1 VSAAGTLVFAL
12 LALLAVGA
20 AVAVVASKRVIS
32 SALALVLCFLAV
44 AGLFI
49 LQGAEF
55 LGAVQVLLYAGSI
68 VVLFVF
74 VVMLANLRAGEAGD
88 WSGPRA
94 AVGGLTAAVV
104 LVQLLVVVDRAR
116 GWLAAPSNGLQP
128 GAGHTQ
134 VLGRVLFRDFLLP
147 FEVLSVVLLAALFG
161 LIVIGRRK

>member
-1 VSAAGTLVFAL
+1 MSGFGTLVFAA
-12 LALLAVGA
+12 LAL
-20 AVAVVASKRVIS
+20 VALGSALVVVAARRVVA

-74 VVMLANLRAGEAGD
+74 VMMLANLRGEEAAD
-88 WSGPRA
+88 WSGLPA
-94 AVGGLTAAVV
+94 IGATLLGGVV
-104 LVQLLVVVDRAR
+104 FAQLLAVIAR
-116 GWLAAPSNGLQP
+116 SRGYLAAPSAGLAP
-128 GAGHTQ
+128 GEGHVQ
-134 VLGRVLFRDFLLP
+134 VLGKVLFREYLLP
-147 FEVLSVVLLAALFG
+147 FEVLSVILLAALFG

>member
-1 VSAAGTLVFAL
+1 MGLFVFAL
-12 LALLAVGA
+12 FALV
-20 AVAVVASKRVIS
+20 AVASAVVVVAARRVVA

-55 LGAVQVLLYAGSI
+55 LGAVQIMLYAGSI

-74 VVMLANLRAGEAGD
+74 VVMLANLRGEEGGD

-94 AVGGLTAAVV
+94 FGAALLGGVV
-104 LVQLLVVVDRAR
+104 LAQLLVVVARAR
-116 GWLAAPSNGLQP
+116 GWLAAPSDGLAP
-128 GAGHTQ
+128 GEGHVQ
-134 VLGRVLFRDFLLP
+134 VLGKVLFREYLLP
-147 FEVLSVVLLAALFG
+147 FEVLSVILLAALFG

>member
-1 VSAAGTLVFAL
+1 MGQFVFGL
-12 LALLAVGA
+12 LALVAIAG
-20 AVAVVASKRVIS
+20 AVVVVAARRVVN

-55 LGAVQVLLYAGSI
+55 LGAVQIMLYAGSI

-74 VVMLANLRAGEAGD
+74 VVMLANLRDEESGD

-94 AVGGLTAAVV
+94 FGAALLGGVV
-104 LVQLLVVVDRAR
+104 LAQLLAVFARAR
-116 GWLAAPSNGLQP
+116 GWLAAPSNGLAP
-128 GAGHTQ
+128 GEGHVQ
-134 VLGRVLFRDFLLP
+134 VLGKVLFRDYLLP
-147 FEVLSVVLLAALFG
+147 FEVLSVILLAALFG

>member
-1 VSAAGTLVFAL
+1 MGQFVFAL
-12 LALLAVGA
+12 LALVSIASAVI
-20 AVAVVASKRVIS
+20 VVAARRVVT

-55 LGAVQVLLYAGSI
+55 LGAVQIMLYAGSI

-74 VVMLANLRAGEAGD
+74 VVMLANLRGDEVGD

-94 AVGGLTAAVV
+94 FGTALLGVVV
-104 LVQLLVVVDRAR
+104 LAQLLAVIARSR
-116 GWLAAPSNGLQP
+116 GWLAAPSNGLSP
-128 GAGHTQ
+128 GEGHVQ
-134 VLGRVLFRDFLLP
+134 VLGKVLFRDYLLP
-147 FEVLSVVLLAALFG
+147 FEILSVILLAALFG

>member
-1 VSAAGTLVFAL
+1 VSALGVLVFAL
-12 LALLAVGA
+12 LALVS
-20 AVAVVASKRVIS
+20 VSSAVVVVAARRVVA

-55 LGAVQVLLYAGSI
+55 LGAVQILLYAGSI

-74 VVMLANLRAGEAGD
+74 VVMLANLRGEEGED

-94 AVGGLTAAVV
+94 FGALLLGGVV
-104 LVQLLVVVDRAR
+104 LAQLLAVFARAG
-116 GWLAAPSNGLQP
+116 GWLAAPSSGLNP
-128 GAGHTQ
+128 GEGHVQ
-134 VLGRVLFRDFLLP
+134 VLGKVLFREYLLP
-147 FEVLSVVLLAALFG
+147 FEILSVVLLAALFG

>member
-1 VSAAGTLVFAL
+1 MGAAIFAVFAL
-12 LALLAVGA
+12 V
-20 AVAVVASKRVIS
+20 AVASALVVVASRRVVA

-55 LGAVQVLLYAGSI
+55 LGAVQIMLYAGSI

-74 VVMLANLRAGEAGD
+74 VVMLANLRGEEGAD
-88 WSGPRA
+88 WSGPQAIGGA
-94 AVGGLTAAVV
+94 ALGAIVLAQLLAVV
-104 LVQLLVVVDRAR
+104 LRAR
-116 GWLAAPSNGLQP
+116 GWLAAPSDGLAP
-128 GAGHTQ
+128 GEGHVQ
-134 VLGRVLFRDFLLP
+134 VLGKVLFREYLLP